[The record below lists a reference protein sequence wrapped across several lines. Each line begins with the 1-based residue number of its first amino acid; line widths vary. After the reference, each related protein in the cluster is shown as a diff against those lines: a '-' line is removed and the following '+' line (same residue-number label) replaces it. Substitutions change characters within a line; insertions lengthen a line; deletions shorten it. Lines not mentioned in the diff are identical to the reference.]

1 MKARMITL
9 PEAIEEIVRSC
20 EVCSV
25 GMVDEENNPYTLPF
39 NFGFENSTVY
49 LHSAPVG
56 KKIGILRNN
65 PRVCIAFSTAHQLYR
80 QSPEVACSYGMKYKS
95 VLVFG
100 SVEFIEDSAEKIRI
114 LNIIM
119 RQYTQRDDFSYSEPS
134 VKNVAVMKVVTSRI
148 EAKAFGY

>member
-20 EVCSV
+20 DVCSV
-25 GMVDEENNPYTLPF
+25 GMVDENNMPYTLPF
-39 NFGFENSTVY
+39 NFGFENNTVY

-56 KKIGILRNN
+56 KKISVLRNN
-65 PRVCIAFSTAHQLYR
+65 PHVCIAFSTAHQLYK
-80 QSPEVACSYGMKYKS
+80 QSPEVACSYGMRYKS

-100 SVEFIEDSAEKIRI
+100 KVEFIEDPAEKIDI

-119 RQYTQRDDFSYSEPS
+119 RQYTQRGDFSYSDPS
-134 VKNVAVMKVVTSRI
+134 VKNVAVMKVVTDRI

>member
-80 QSPEVACSYGMKYKS
+80 QSPEVACSFGMKYKS

-100 SVEFIEDSAEKIRI
+100 SVEFIEDPAEKIRI